1 MVKTKIS
8 VVTIGHMPSEF
19 DKRKIKSWKSALFTV
34 VGDIENYSLT
44 EDSDG
49 YGWEFTDENLE
60 KILPDQFQGNFLIAI
75 VNVPIELNWYSRRLS
90 NNRVVFTFHEIK
102 DILEHFNLPLE
113 NVVFRLLYAYTFLF
127 KRSGERIP
135 PNEAPTNFTHDE
147 TRGCL
152 FDMNGIKTD
161 IVYSLHEPIICPD
174 CVGRLRKEK
183 VSNETI
189 SKAQKE
195 IVKIKKPL
203 FYRIITF
210 VKKHPIWSMLISAI
224 TAIVLGAIGSY
235 IATVIYEATKNAV

>member
-1 MVKTKIS
+1 
-8 VVTIGHMPSEF
+8 MPSDF

-44 EDSDG
+44 QDSDG

-60 KILPDQFQGNFLIAI
+60 QILPEQFQGNFLIAI

-102 DILEHFNLPLE
+102 DILEHFNIPLE
-113 NVVFRLLYAYTFLF
+113 NAVFRLLYAYTFLF

-135 PNEAPTNFTHDE
+135 LNDEPTNFTHDE

-174 CVGRLRKEK
+174 CVERLRKEK

-203 FYRIITF
+203 FYRIISF
-210 VKKHPIWSMLISAI
+210 VKRHPIWSMLISAI

-235 IATVIYEATKNAV
+235 IATVIYEATKKAV

>member
-1 MVKTKIS
+1 
-8 VVTIGHMPSEF
+8 MPSDF

-44 EDSDG
+44 QDSDG

-60 KILPDQFQGNFLIAI
+60 QILPKQFQGNFLIAI

-102 DILEHFNLPLE
+102 DILEHFNIPLE
-113 NVVFRLLYAYTFLF
+113 NAVFRLLYAYTFLF

-135 PNEAPTNFTHDE
+135 LNDEPTNFTHDE

-161 IVYSLHEPIICPD
+161 IVYSLHKPIICPD
-174 CVGRLRKEK
+174 CVERLRKEK

-195 IVKIKKPL
+195 IVKIKD
-203 FYRIITF
+203 
-210 VKKHPIWSMLISAI
+210 KKVNYANS
-224 TAIVLGAIGSY
+224 
-235 IATVIYEATKNAV
+235 

>member
-1 MVKTKIS
+1 MDKTKIS
-8 VVTIGHMPSEF
+8 VATIGHMPSEF

-44 EDSDG
+44 QDSDG

-60 KILPDQFQGNFLIAI
+60 KILPEQFQGNFLIAI
-75 VNVPIELNWYSRRLS
+75 VNVHIKLNWYSRRLS

-102 DILEHFNLPLE
+102 DILEHFNIPLE
-113 NVVFRLLYAYTFLF
+113 NVIFRLLYAYTFLF

-135 PNEAPTNFTHDE
+135 LNEEPTNFTHDE

-174 CVGRLRKEK
+174 CVERLRKEK

-203 FYRIITF
+203 FYRIISF